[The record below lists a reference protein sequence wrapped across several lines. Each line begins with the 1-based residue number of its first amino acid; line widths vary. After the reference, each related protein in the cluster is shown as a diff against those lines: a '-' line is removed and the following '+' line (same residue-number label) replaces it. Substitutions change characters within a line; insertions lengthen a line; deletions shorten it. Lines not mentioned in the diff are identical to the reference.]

1 MLYRPRKH
9 KEKSQKRGRKKKNSE
24 SSEVR
29 LKIQI
34 KTHQKFWG
42 LRNFNF
48 PVIKYLFFGHTNEF
62 VSL

>member
-1 MLYRPRKH
+1 MLFRPRKH
-9 KEKSQKRGRKKKNSE
+9 KEKSPKRGRKKKNSE

-34 KTHQKFWG
+34 KMHNKCNDREISIFQ
-42 LRNFNF
+42 LV
-48 PVIKYLFFGHTNEF
+48 PFFCHANKF